1 MRVAKPANRRFMF
14 TSFGARHKTCR
25 SRKMLKSVHLLWMVA
40 LAISVVSPNLSNA
53 QDEHSQGAGAVF
65 VMTNAADRNEVIS
78 FRRAEDGSLR
88 EGRRFATG
96 GRGSG
101 GNNDPLES
109 QGSLTLS
116 QDHTLLFAVNAG
128 SGEISVFRVHGSELS
143 LADKELSGGS
153 EPNAVAQHGQF
164 VYVLNT
170 GASSNVVGFR
180 VNDDGRLSQI
190 PHSLSF
196 LTTNTSGAASLA
208 FSPNG
213 QFLVV
218 TERETNDIDVFS
230 VQSNGTL
237 SPIVINPRVGPG
249 AFAVSFAPN
258 GAALVAETGPTGG
271 QNASAIS
278 SYAVSS
284 NGTLS
289 VISASVPTLGAAS
302 CWNAV
307 TPNGEWVYTSNAG
320 SSTISGFTIGSNG
333 ALTALPGTVVGTN
346 PTGATNLDITIS
358 ADGKFLYSLDA
369 EVGTIS
375 IFGIQSDGTLS
386 NLGTVGGLPQDV
398 GFNGIAA
405 I

>member
-1 MRVAKPANRRFMF
+1 MRKA
-14 TSFGARHKTCR
+14 SYI
-25 SRKMLKSVHLLWMVA
+25 LWMVA
-40 LAISVVSPNLSNA
+40 LTISMVSPARSRAEENSRA
-53 QDEHSQGAGAVF
+53 RGAVF
-65 VMTNAADRNEVIS
+65 VMTNAVDRNEVIS
-78 FRRAEDGSLR
+78 FRRAADGSLQ
-88 EGRRFATG
+88 ESGRFATG

-128 SGEISVFRVHGSELS
+128 SGDISVFRVNGPELS

-153 EPNAVAQHGQF
+153 EPNAVAQNGNL

-170 GASSNVVGFR
+170 GGSSNVVGFR
-180 VNDDGRLSQI
+180 INRQGRLQQI
-190 PHSLSF
+190 PNSLAF
-196 LTTNTSGAASLA
+196 LSTNTSGAASIA

-213 QFLVV
+213 QFLLV
-218 TERETNDIDVFS
+218 TERETNNIDVFT

-237 SPIVINPRVGPG
+237 SPIVINPSVGPG
-249 AFAVSFAPN
+249 AFAVAFAPN
-258 GAALVAETGPTGG
+258 GTALVVETGPAGG
-271 QNASAIS
+271 HNASAIS

-289 VISASVPTLGAAS
+289 PISASVPTLGAAT

-320 SSTISGFTIGSNG
+320 TSTFSGFTIGSQG
-333 ALTALPGTVVGTN
+333 TLTALPGTVVGTN
-346 PTGATNLDITIS
+346 PPGATNLDIAIS
-358 ADGKFLYSLDA
+358 ADGKFLYSLDG
-369 EVGTIS
+369 EIGMIS
-375 IFGIQSDGTLS
+375 IFGIQSDGTLTD
-386 NLGTVGGLPQDV
+386 LGTVGGLQPNA

-405 I
+405 L

>member
-1 MRVAKPANRRFMF
+1 MQKVVRTF
-14 TSFGARHKTCR
+14 
-25 SRKMLKSVHLLWMVA
+25 LLVA
-40 LAISVVSPNLSNA
+40 LAIGVMSATRSSA
-53 QDEHSQGAGAVF
+53 QDGRSNPGAVF
-65 VMTNAADRNEVIS
+65 VMTNAAERNEVIS

-164 VYVLNT
+164 AYVLNT

-237 SPIVINPRVGPG
+237 SPIVINPSVGPG

-258 GAALVAETGPTGG
+258 GAALVVETGPSGG

-278 SYAVSS
+278 SYAVAS

-289 VISASVPTLGAAS
+289 PISASVPTLGAAT

-320 SSTISGFTIGSNG
+320 SSTISGFAIGSSG

-346 PTGATNLDITIS
+346 PTGATNLDIAIS
-358 ADGKFLYSLDA
+358 ADGKFLYTLDA
-369 EVGTIS
+369 KVGTIS